1 MNLKNNISNFAMSN
15 HFKNKQTMFKKTL
28 LLFLGIMIP
37 LICLADGPI
46 IVVTFPPTSPP
57 IGNNQPHAPAQPVVG
72 GYYDMVSEEMVLT
85 FLTDLGA
92 CVVTVSSD
100 NGSFYQE
107 FFDTAN
113 GTLVMSFPA
122 VQGLYTVSIQTI
134 GGTMVSTP
142 FLIL

>member
-1 MNLKNNISNFAMSN
+1 MFNKNTFLIAVG
-15 HFKNKQTMFKKTL
+15 
-28 LLFLGIMIP
+28 LLFSTF
-37 LICLADGPI
+37 CLAQNDKIPI
-46 IVVTFPPTSPP
+46 VIPPTNAGGD
-57 IGNNQPHAPAQPVVG
+57 IHHPHAPAQPVVG
-72 GYYDMVSEEMVLT
+72 GYYDMLSEEMVLT
-85 FLTDLGA
+85 FLTDLGT
-92 CVVTVSSD
+92 CVATVSSD

-107 FFDTAN
+107 SFDTAN

>member
-1 MNLKNNISNFAMSN
+1 MFNKNTFLIAVG
-15 HFKNKQTMFKKTL
+15 
-28 LLFLGIMIP
+28 LLFSTF
-37 LICLADGPI
+37 CLAQNDKIPI
-46 IVVTFPPTSPP
+46 VIPPTNAGGD
-57 IGNNQPHAPAQPVVG
+57 IHHPHAPAQPVVG
-72 GYYDMVSEEMVLT
+72 GYYDKVSEEMVLT

-107 FFDTAN
+107 SFDTAN